1 MKGLVLAVA
10 VAVAVVVA
18 GAGVV
23 GASDALAQEAAAA
36 KELTRNVAPPDMDES
51 RIERVTADLSGAI
64 GTWTGVRSCGRADRA
79 NDARQS
85 AYERW
90 IGQQTL
96 ARPRKLLL
104 VAGVGAGQW
113 KSQHRRNGNTRKCK
127 GWYVSAPAYAHF
139 Y

>member
-1 MKGLVLAVA
+1 MKGFVLAVA
-10 VAVAVVVA
+10 VLVGSAAS
-18 GAGVV
+18 V
-23 GASDALAQEAAAA
+23 GARAQEAAPAR
-36 KELTRNVAPPDMDES
+36 EVTRNAGPADMEES

-64 GTWTGVRSCGRADRA
+64 GTWTGVRSCGRAERA
-79 NDARQS
+79 NDERQS

-104 VAGVGAGQW
+104 VAGVGAGRW
-113 KSQHRRNGNTRKCK
+113 RYENRRRSSGARHCK
-127 GWYVSAPAYAHF
+127 GWYVSAPVYAHF

>member
-1 MKGLVLAVA
+1 MKGFVLAVA
-10 VAVAVVVA
+10 VLVA

-23 GASDALAQEAAAA
+23 GPADVRAQEAAAA

-64 GTWTGVRSCGRADRA
+64 GQWTGVRSCGRAERA

-96 ARPRKLLL
+96 ARPRMLLL
-104 VAGVGAGQW
+104 FAGVGAGQW
-113 KSQHRRNGNTRKCK
+113 KSETKRNGNTRKCK
-127 GWYVSAPAYAHF
+127 GWYVTAPAYAAF

>member
-1 MKGLVLAVA
+1 MKGFVLAVA
-10 VAVAVVVA
+10 VFAGGAA
-18 GAGVV
+18 SLSGAG
-23 GASDALAQEAAAA
+23 AQEAAPA
-36 KELTRNVAPPDMDES
+36 KELTRNAVPADMEES

-64 GTWTGVRSCGRADRA
+64 GQWTGVRSCGSAERA

-104 VAGVGAGQW
+104 VAGVSAGQW
-113 KSQHRRNGNTRKCK
+113 RYENRRRSNRARHCK

>member
-1 MKGLVLAVA
+1 MKGFVLAVA
-10 VAVAVVVA
+10 VFVA

-23 GASDALAQEAAAA
+23 GSADVRAQEAAAA
-36 KELTRNVAPPDMDES
+36 KELTRNVAPPDLEES

-64 GTWTGVRSCGRADRA
+64 GQWTGVRSCGQAERADG
-79 NDARQS
+79 ARQS

-96 ARPRKLLL
+96 ARPHKLLL

-113 KSQHRRNGNTRKCK
+113 KSENRRRNGARSCK

>member
-1 MKGLVLAVA
+1 MKGFVLAVA
-10 VAVAVVVA
+10 LLAA
-18 GAGVV
+18 GAGAV
-23 GASDALAQEAAAA
+23 GAADAFAQEAAAA
-36 KELTRNVAPPDMDES
+36 KELTRNVAPPGVEDS

-64 GTWTGVRSCGRADRA
+64 GQWTGVRSCSHADRA
-79 NDARQS
+79 DGARQT

-113 KSQHRRNGNTRKCK
+113 KYENRRRNRVRSCK